1 VRLRVTLVASLA
13 LVAIV
18 ALGAYLVLPNVR
30 PQLPTVPRQ
39 VCVAR
44 TGIGT
49 VTLDPDQMA
58 NAATI
63 AAVGIRRGLPDQA
76 VVVALATSLQEAKL
90 RNLSGGDRDSVGLFQ
105 QRPSQGWGS
114 REQIADQRYAAGK
127 FYSALVRVRGWEA
140 MRVTDAAQRVQK
152 SAYPEAYEKWTDE
165 SGVLA
170 EALIGRATRAVVC
183 TGGVATQRRGLAAAE
198 ALGDGLR
205 LDWGD
210 VTTVADASVLGLV
223 LTATDGPMGWR
234 YAHWLVAHSVERGV
248 ARVRFG
254 DEEWTARSGVWSAV
268 APDGAGSDERVV
280 AEVYAAG

>member
-1 VRLRVTLVASLA
+1 MRLRAILVASLA

-18 ALGAYLVLPNVR
+18 AFGAYFVLPNVR
-30 PQLPTVPRQ
+30 PQLPMVPKQ
-39 VCVAR
+39 TCVAR
-44 TGIGT
+44 TGTGV
-49 VTLDPDQMA
+49 VTLDPNQMA

-63 AAVGIRRGLPDQA
+63 AAVGIRRGLPDRA
-76 VVVALATSLQEAKL
+76 VVVALATSLQESKL
-90 RNLSGGDRDSVGLFQ
+90 HNLSGGDRDSLGLFQ

-114 REQIADQRYAAGK
+114 REQIGDPRYAAGK

-152 SAYPEAYEKWTDE
+152 SAYPEAYEKWGDE
-165 SGVLA
+165 SAVLA
-170 EALIGRATRAVVC
+170 DALIGRATRAVVC
-183 TGGVATQRRGLAAAE
+183 TGGVAPQRRGVAAAL

-210 VTTVADASVLGLV
+210 VSTVADASVLGLV
-223 LTATDGPMGWR
+223 LTATESPVGWR

-254 DEEWTARSGVWSAV
+254 DQEWTARSGVWSAV
-268 APDGAGSDERVV
+268 ASDGAGAGERVV